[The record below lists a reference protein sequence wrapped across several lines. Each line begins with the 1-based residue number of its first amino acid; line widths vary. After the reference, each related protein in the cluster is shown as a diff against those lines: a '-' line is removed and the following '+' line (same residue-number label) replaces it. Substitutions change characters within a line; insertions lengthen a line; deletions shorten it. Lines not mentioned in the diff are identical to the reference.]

1 MTKSATIRA
10 RVNAHLKEEA
20 EAILEALGIS
30 TTQALTI
37 FYQQI
42 CLNKGIP
49 FPVRL
54 PEETGEPLRSVFT
67 HRSSEPLPVHEH
79 RSVMEENVDAYR
91 AMHGELVEHY
101 LGQYVAICDGELV
114 DHDPDPLLLLER
126 IRQNYPDQVVLRR
139 KVERAPERELRIRHP
154 SVERIR

>member
-10 RVNAHLKEEA
+10 RMDPQLKEEA
-20 EAILEALGIS
+20 EAILDALGIS
-30 TTQALTI
+30 ATQAFTI

-54 PEETGEPLRSVFT
+54 PEETGKPPRSTFT
-67 HRSSEPLPVHEH
+67 QRLSAPMPVHEH
-79 RSVMEENVDAYR
+79 RSIMEQNVDAYR

-101 LGQYVAICDGELV
+101 FGQYVAVCDGELV
-114 DHDPDPLLLLER
+114 DHDPDPILLLER

-139 KVERAPERELRIRHP
+139 KVEQTPERELRIHHP
-154 SVERIR
+154 RVERIR